1 MTPGGEARRT
11 ILTTM
16 PATTGRTATYLLTDI
31 EGSTRLWDADREA
44 MAVALAAHDGLLRSS
59 VEAAGGSVLKGTGDG
74 LLATFD
80 RPEWAVAAALEGQRA
95 LDEHDWST
103 VGPIRVRMAIHSG
116 GVEVRDGD
124 IFGPPLN
131 RVARLLAI
139 GHGGQ
144 VLVSGVTA
152 TMVEAGLPPTVSLI
166 DLGEHRLRDL
176 AHAEH
181 VFQLVAPGLARD
193 FPALRSVA
201 ERATNLPIQLTSFVG
216 REKELVD
223 VRRLL
228 GSGRLVTLVGVGG
241 TGKTRLMLEAAAED
255 AERHADGVWLVEL
268 APVRDPALV
277 VQEVASALGVREQP
291 GLPPIGVVI
300 DYLRAKDLLLLLDN
314 CEHLITAAAD
324 HAQALLAS
332 CPHLTILATSR
343 EPLGVAGEAIYP
355 VPSLALPEPI
365 DRREVDDGRHAT
377 QLAEAAASEAVRLF
391 VDRATATVP
400 SFVLDPGAI
409 AAVVDI
415 CQRLDGIPLAIELAA
430 ARVNVLSVEEIA
442 QGLGDRF
449 RLLTGGRRTA
459 VPRQQTLQA
468 LIDWSWD
475 LLDES
480 DQRQLRRLSVFAGQW
495 TLEAATE
502 VTVDAQVVDEA
513 TDRET
518 PAAGARLETLDG
530 LSRLADRSM
539 IVVERAETTRYRML
553 ETVRQYARDRLV
565 AAGEA
570 SALRTRHLEH
580 YALLAREAAAAL
592 RGPDEVMWLHRLDPE
607 VDNLRAA
614 LDWAFESDPEAALTM
629 SVAMLEYWRSRSV
642 GSEAL
647 DRVEQAVALARS
659 LPEPSPETRP
669 KRGLLVARTLAAAAL
684 ASATLG
690 DPGAARNWS
699 DRAVTLARSS
709 GDPVALLD
717 ALSARSLAMIFS
729 GDDQDPVQAG
739 EEVIALGER
748 LGDWSSVAFAA
759 SGLAMHHAP
768 TDTTASVRWLDRATE
783 AARQSGN
790 PSAIAFTGLARGRI
804 HGFGQQIDEARR
816 SFLEAWTRFGE
827 IDDRRFQLVARSDL
841 AHALRRAGNEAEAEA
856 EYRATIHAWEH
867 LGNRGAV
874 ANQLENVGFLARA
887 RGDGARAARL
897 LGAADAL
904 REEAGAAMLSIE
916 RAEYDAELAQLRAAL
931 EPTAFAQAWA
941 EGRSLTM
948 DEAVA
953 LVLS

>member
-1 MTPGGEARRT
+1 
-11 ILTTM
+11 M

-31 EGSTRLWDADREA
+31 EGSTRLWEADAAA
-44 MAVALAAHDGLLRSS
+44 MAAALAAHDGLLRSS

-80 RPEWAVAAALEGQRA
+80 RPEWAIAAALEGQRA
-95 LDEHDWST
+95 LDEHDWSGI
-103 VGPIRVRMAIHSG
+103 GPIRVRMAIHSG

-124 IFGPPLN
+124 LFGPALN

-152 TMVEAGLPPTVSLI
+152 TMVDAGLPPTASLI

-181 VFQLVAPGLARD
+181 VFQLAAPELSRD
-193 FPALRSVA
+193 FPALRSAA
-201 ERATNLPIQLTSFVG
+201 ERPTNLPIQVTSFVG
-216 REKELVD
+216 RERELHG

-228 GSGRLVTLVGVGG
+228 GAGRLITLLGVGG
-241 TGKTRLMLEAAAED
+241 TGKTRLMLQAATD
-255 AERHADGVWLVEL
+255 DVERHADGVWLVEL

-291 GLPPIGVVI
+291 GLPLIGVVT

-314 CEHLITAAAD
+314 CEHLIAAAAD
-324 HAQALLAS
+324 LAQALLAG
-332 CPHLTILATSR
+332 CPNLTILATSR
-343 EPLGVAGEAIYP
+343 EPLGDAGEAIYP
-355 VPSLALPEPI
+355 VPSLALPGPI
-365 DRREVDDGRHAT
+365 DRHEVDDGRHAT
-377 QLAEAAASEAVRLF
+377 QLVEAAASEAVRLF

-409 AAVVDI
+409 PSVVDI
-415 CQRLDGIPLAIELAA
+415 CRRLDGIPLAIELAA

-480 DQRQLRRLSVFAGQW
+480 DQRLLRRLSVFAGQW

-502 VTVDAQVVDEA
+502 VTMDARAEGEA
-513 TDRET
+513 DGADRPIVT
-518 PAAGARLETLDG
+518 ADARLATLDG

-539 IVVERAETTRYRML
+539 IVVERGETTRYRML

-565 AAGEA
+565 AADEA
-570 SALRTRHLEH
+570 SALRTRHLSH
-580 YALLAREAAAAL
+580 YAAIAGEAAAAL
-592 RGPDEVMWLHRLDPE
+592 RGPAEVAWLRRLDPE

-614 LDWAFESDPEAALTM
+614 LDWAFESDPDAALSM
-629 SVAMLEYWRSRSV
+629 SRAMLEYWRSRSV
-642 GSEAL
+642 GAEAL
-647 DRVEQAVALARS
+647 DRVDRAVTLAGS
-659 LPEPSPETRP
+659 LPEPPPDARPEREI
-669 KRGLLVARTLAAAAL
+669 LVARTLAAAAL
-684 ASATLG
+684 ASATWG
-690 DPGAARNWS
+690 DPVAARGWA
-699 DRAVTLARSS
+699 DRAVALARSS
-709 GDPVALLD
+709 GDAVVLLD
-717 ALSARSLAMIFS
+717 ALSAQSLAKLFS
-729 GDDQDPVQAG
+729 GDDRDPVRAAA
-739 EEVIALGER
+739 EVIALGEE

-759 SGLAMHHAP
+759 SGLAMHYAP
-768 TDTTASVRWLDRATE
+768 SDTAASMGWLERATE
-783 AARQSGN
+783 AARRSGN
-790 PSAIAFTGLARGRI
+790 PSAIAFTALARGRI
-804 HGFGQQIDEARR
+804 HGFGGQIDEARR
-816 SFLEAWTRFGE
+816 AFLEALTRFGE
-827 IDDRRFQLVARSDL
+827 IDDRRFQLVARSDF
-841 AHALRRAGNEAEAEA
+841 AHALRRAGNEAEAET
-856 EYRATIHAWEH
+856 EYRATMHEWQH

-874 ANQLENVGFLARA
+874 ANQLENIGFLARA
-887 RGDGARAARL
+887 RGDASRAARL
-897 LGAADAL
+897 LGAAEAL
-904 REEAGAAMLSIE
+904 REVAGAAMLAIE
-916 RAEYDAELAQLRAAL
+916 RAEYDAELARLRAAL
-931 EPTAFAQAWA
+931 APAALAGAWA
-941 EGRSLTM
+941 DGRSLTM

-953 LVLS
+953 LALS

>member
-1 MTPGGEARRT
+1 
-11 ILTTM
+11 M

-31 EGSTRLWDADREA
+31 EGSTRLWEADGAA
-44 MAVALAAHDGLLRSS
+44 MATALAAHDGLLRSS

-80 RPEWAVAAALEGQRA
+80 RPEWAIAAALEGQRA
-95 LDEHDWST
+95 LDEHDWSGM
-103 VGPIRVRMAIHSG
+103 GPIRVRMAIHSG

-124 IFGPPLN
+124 LFGPALN
-131 RVARLLAI
+131 RVARLLAL

-144 VLVSGVTA
+144 VLVSGVSA
-152 TMVEAGLPPTVSLI
+152 TMLDAGLPPTASLI

-181 VFQLVAPGLARD
+181 VFQLAAPGLSRE
-193 FPALRSVA
+193 FPALRSAA
-201 ERATNLPIQLTSFVG
+201 ERPTNLPLQVTSFVG
-216 REKELVD
+216 RERELHD

-228 GSGRLVTLVGVGG
+228 GVGRLVTLVGVGG
-241 TGKTRLMLEAAAED
+241 TGKTRLMLQAATED
-255 AERHADGVWLVEL
+255 VERHADGVWLVEL

-291 GLPPIGVVI
+291 GLPLIGVVT
-300 DYLRAKDLLLLLDN
+300 DYLRAKGLLLLLDN
-314 CEHLITAAAD
+314 CEHLIAAAAD
-324 HAQALLAS
+324 LAQALLAG
-332 CPHLTILATSR
+332 CPKLRILATSR
-343 EPLGVAGEAIYP
+343 EPLGDAGEAIYP
-355 VPSLALPEPI
+355 VPSLALPGPI
-365 DRREVDDGRHAT
+365 DRHEVDDGRHAT

-400 SFVLDPGAI
+400 SFVLDPGALPS
-409 AAVVDI
+409 VVDI
-415 CQRLDGIPLAIELAA
+415 CRRLDGIPLAIELAA

-480 DQRQLRRLSVFAGQW
+480 DQRLLRRLSVFAGQW

-502 VTVDAQVVDEA
+502 VTMDARAEGDAVSAELPIV
-513 TDRET
+513 T
-518 PAAGARLETLDG
+518 PDARLATLDG

-539 IVVERAETTRYRML
+539 IVVERGETTRYRML

-570 SALRTRHLEH
+570 SALRTRHLAH
-580 YALLAREAAAAL
+580 YAAIAGEAAAAL
-592 RGPDEVMWLHRLDPE
+592 RGPAEVAWLRRLDPE

-614 LDWAFESDPEAALTM
+614 LDWAFESDPDVALSM
-629 SVAMLEYWRSRSV
+629 SRAMLEYWRSRSV
-642 GSEAL
+642 GAEAL
-647 DRVEQAVALARS
+647 DRVNQAVTLAGS
-659 LPEPSPETRP
+659 LPEPPPDLRPEREI
-669 KRGLLVARTLAAAAL
+669 LVARTLAAAAL
-684 ASATLG
+684 ASATWG
-690 DPGAARNWS
+690 DPVAARGWA
-699 DRAVTLARSS
+699 DRAVALARSS
-709 GDPVALLD
+709 GDAVVLLD
-717 ALSARSLAMIFS
+717 ALNAQSLAKLFS
-729 GDDQDPVQAG
+729 GDDRDPVRGAG
-739 EEVIALGER
+739 EVIALGEQ

-768 TDTTASVRWLDRATE
+768 SDTAASMGWLERATA
-783 AARQSGN
+783 AARRSGN
-790 PSAIAFTGLARGRI
+790 PSAIAFTALARGRI
-804 HGFGQQIDEARR
+804 HGFGGQIDEARR
-816 SFLEAWTRFGE
+816 AFLEASTRFAE

-841 AHALRRAGNEAEAEA
+841 AHALRRAGNEAEAET
-856 EYRATIHAWEH
+856 EYRATLHEWQH

-874 ANQLENVGFLARA
+874 ANQLENIGFLARA
-887 RGDGARAARL
+887 RGDASRAARL
-897 LGAADAL
+897 LGAAEAL
-904 REEAGAAMLSIE
+904 RAVAGTAMLSIE
-916 RAEYDAELAQLRAAL
+916 RVEYDAELARLRAAL
-931 EPTAFAQAWA
+931 APATLAEAWA
-941 EGRSLTM
+941 DGRALTI

-953 LVLS
+953 LALS

>member
-1 MTPGGEARRT
+1 
-11 ILTTM
+11 M

-31 EGSTRLWDADREA
+31 EGSTRLWEADGAA
-44 MAVALAAHDGLLRSS
+44 MATALAAHDGLLRSS

-80 RPEWAVAAALEGQRA
+80 RPEWAIAAALEGQRA
-95 LDEHDWST
+95 LDEHDWSGM
-103 VGPIRVRMAIHSG
+103 GPIRVRMAIHSG

-124 IFGPPLN
+124 LFGPALN

-152 TMVEAGLPPTVSLI
+152 TMVDAGLPPAASLI

-181 VFQLVAPGLARD
+181 VFQLAAPGLSRD
-193 FPALRSVA
+193 FPALRSA
-201 ERATNLPIQLTSFVG
+201 DEQPTNMPIQVTSFVG
-216 REKELVD
+216 RERELND
-223 VRRLL
+223 VRQLL
-228 GSGRLVTLVGVGG
+228 EAGRLVTLVGVGG
-241 TGKTRLMLEAAAED
+241 TGKTRLMLQAATD
-255 AERHADGVWLVEL
+255 DVERHADGVWLVEL

-277 VQEVASALGVREQP
+277 VQEAASALGVREQP
-291 GLPPIGVVI
+291 GVPPIGVVT

-314 CEHLITAAAD
+314 CEHLIAAAAD
-324 HAQALLAS
+324 LAQVLLGG
-332 CPHLTILATSR
+332 CPNLTILATSR
-343 EPLGVAGEAIYP
+343 EPLGVAGESIYP
-355 VPSLALPEPI
+355 VPSLALPGPI
-365 DRREVDDGRHAT
+365 DRHEVDDGRHAT

-409 AAVVDI
+409 PSVVDI

-480 DQRQLRRLSVFAGQW
+480 DQRLLRRLSVFAGQW

-502 VTVDAQVVDEA
+502 VTM
-513 TDRET
+513 
-518 PAAGARLETLDG
+518 GARAEGEADGADRPIVTADARLATLDG

-539 IVVERAETTRYRML
+539 IVVERGETTRYRML

-565 AAGEA
+565 AADEA
-570 SALRTRHLEH
+570 SALRTRHLRH
-580 YALLAREAAAAL
+580 YAAIAGEAAAAL
-592 RGPDEVMWLHRLDPE
+592 RGPAEVAWLRRLDPE

-614 LDWAFESDPEAALTM
+614 LDWAFESDPDAALSM
-629 SVAMLEYWRSRSV
+629 SRAMLEYWRSRSV
-642 GSEAL
+642 GAEAL
-647 DRVEQAVALARS
+647 DRVDRAVTLAGS
-659 LPEPSPETRP
+659 LPEPPPDARPEREI
-669 KRGLLVARTLAAAAL
+669 LVARTLAAAAL
-684 ASATLG
+684 ASATWG
-690 DPGAARNWS
+690 DPVAARGWA
-699 DRAVTLARSS
+699 DRAVALARSS
-709 GDPVALLD
+709 GDAVVLLD
-717 ALSARSLAMIFS
+717 ALSAQSLAKLFS
-729 GDDQDPVQAG
+729 GDDRDPVRAAA
-739 EEVIALGER
+739 EVIALGEQ

-768 TDTTASVRWLDRATE
+768 SDTAASIGWLERATE
-783 AARQSGN
+783 AAQRSGN
-790 PSAIAFTGLARGRI
+790 PSAIAFTALARGRI
-804 HGFGQQIDEARR
+804 HGFGGQIDEARR
-816 SFLEAWTRFGE
+816 AFLEALTRFGE
-827 IDDRRFQLVARSDL
+827 IDDRRFQLVARSDF
-841 AHALRRAGNEAEAEA
+841 AHALRRAGNEAEAET
-856 EYRATIHAWEH
+856 EYRATMHEWQH

-874 ANQLENVGFLARA
+874 ANQLENIGFLARA
-887 RGDGARAARL
+887 RGDVSRAARL
-897 LGAADAL
+897 LGAAEAL
-904 REEAGAAMLSIE
+904 REVAGASMLAIE
-916 RAEYDAELAQLRAAL
+916 RAEYDAELVRLRLAL
-931 EPTAFAQAWA
+931 APATLAEAWA

-953 LVLS
+953 LALS

>member
-1 MTPGGEARRT
+1 
-11 ILTTM
+11 M

-31 EGSTRLWDADREA
+31 EGSTRLWEADGPA
-44 MAVALAAHDGLLRSS
+44 MATALAAHDGLLRAS

-80 RPEWAVAAALEGQRA
+80 RPEWAIAAALEGQRA
-95 LDEHDWST
+95 LDEHDWSGI
-103 VGPIRVRMAIHSG
+103 GPIRVRMAIYSG

-124 IFGPPLN
+124 LFGPVLN

-152 TMVEAGLPPTVSLI
+152 TMVDSGLPPTASLI

-181 VFQLVAPGLARD
+181 VFQLAAPGLSRD
-193 FPALRSVA
+193 FPALRSAA
-201 ERATNLPIQLTSFVG
+201 EQPTNLPIPVTSFVG
-216 REKELVD
+216 RERELHD

-228 GSGRLVTLVGVGG
+228 GAGRLVTLVGVGG
-241 TGKTRLMLEAAAED
+241 TGKTRLMLQATTED
-255 AERHADGVWLVEL
+255 VEQHADGVWLVEL

-291 GLPPIGVVI
+291 GLPPIAVVT

-314 CEHLITAAAD
+314 CEHLIAAAAD
-324 HAQALLAS
+324 LAQGLLAG
-332 CPHLTILATSR
+332 CPNLTILATSR
-343 EPLGVAGEAIYP
+343 EPLGDAGETIYP
-355 VPSLALPEPI
+355 VPSLALPGPI
-365 DRREVDDGRHAT
+365 DRHEVDDGRHAT

-409 AAVVDI
+409 PSVVDI

-480 DQRQLRRLSVFAGQW
+480 DQRLLRRLSVFAGHW
-495 TLEAATE
+495 TLEAATQ
-502 VTVDAQVVDEA
+502 VTMDARAEGEA
-513 TDRET
+513 ESADLPTVTAD
-518 PAAGARLETLDG
+518 ARLATLDG

-553 ETVRQYARDRLV
+553 ETIRQYARDRLV
-565 AAGEA
+565 GADEA
-570 SALRTRHLEH
+570 SALQTRHLAH
-580 YALLAREAAAAL
+580 YAAIAGEAAAAL
-592 RGPDEVMWLHRLDPE
+592 RGPDEAAWLRRLDPE

-614 LDWAFESDPEAALTM
+614 LDWAFESDPDAALSM
-629 SVAMLEYWRSRSV
+629 SRAMLEYWRSRSV
-642 GSEAL
+642 GAEAL
-647 DRVEQAVALARS
+647 DWVHRAVRLAGS
-659 LPEPSPETRP
+659 LPEPPPDARLEREI
-669 KRGLLVARTLAAAAL
+669 LVARTLAAAAL
-684 ASATLG
+684 ASATWG
-690 DPGAARNWS
+690 DPVAARGWA
-699 DRAVTLARSS
+699 DRAVALARSS
-709 GDPVALLD
+709 GDAVVLLD
-717 ALSARSLAMIFS
+717 ALNAQSLARLFS
-729 GDDQDPVQAG
+729 GDDRDPVRAAG
-739 EEVIALGER
+739 EVIALGEQ

-768 TDTTASVRWLDRATE
+768 SDTAASMGWLERATE
-783 AARQSGN
+783 AAQRSGN
-790 PSAIAFTGLARGRI
+790 PSAIAFTALARGRI
-804 HGFGQQIDEARR
+804 HGFGGQIDEARR
-816 SFLEAWTRFGE
+816 AFLEALTRFGE

-841 AHALRRAGNEAEAEA
+841 AHALRRAGNEAEAET
-856 EYRATIHAWEH
+856 EYRATMHEWQH

-874 ANQLENVGFLARA
+874 ANQLENIGFLARA
-887 RGDGARAARL
+887 RGDAARAARL
-897 LGAADAL
+897 LGAAEAL
-904 REEAGAAMLSIE
+904 REAAGATMLSIE
-916 RAEYDAELAQLRAAL
+916 RAEYDAELVRLRTAL
-931 EPTAFAQAWA
+931 APATLAEAWA
-941 EGRSLTM
+941 QGRSLTM

-953 LVLS
+953 LALA

>member
-1 MTPGGEARRT
+1 
-11 ILTTM
+11 M

-31 EGSTRLWDADREA
+31 EGSTRLWEADAAA
-44 MAVALAAHDGLLRSS
+44 MAAALAAHDGLIRSS

-80 RPEWAVAAALEGQRA
+80 RPEWAIAAALEGQRA
-95 LDEHDWST
+95 LDGHDWSGF
-103 VGPIRVRMAIHSG
+103 GPIRVRMAIHSG

-124 IFGPPLN
+124 LFGPALN
-131 RVARLLAI
+131 RVARLLAL

-144 VLVSGVTA
+144 VLVSGVSA
-152 TMVEAGLPPTVSLI
+152 TMLDAGLPPTASLI

-181 VFQLVAPGLARD
+181 VFQLAAPGLSRD
-193 FPALRSVA
+193 FPALRSAA
-201 ERATNLPIQLTSFVG
+201 ERPTNLPLQVTSFVG
-216 REKELVD
+216 RERELHD

-228 GSGRLVTLVGVGG
+228 GVGRLVTLVGVGG
-241 TGKTRLMLEAAAED
+241 TGKTRLMLQAATED
-255 AERHADGVWLVEL
+255 VERHADGVWLVEL

-291 GLPPIGVVI
+291 GLPLIGVVT
-300 DYLRAKDLLLLLDN
+300 DYLRAKGLLLLLDN
-314 CEHLITAAAD
+314 CEHLIAAAAD
-324 HAQALLAS
+324 LAQALLAG
-332 CPHLTILATSR
+332 CPKLRILATSR
-343 EPLGVAGEAIYP
+343 EPLGDAGEAIYP
-355 VPSLALPEPI
+355 VPSLALPGPI
-365 DRREVDDGRHAT
+365 DRHEVDDGRHAT

-400 SFVLDPGAI
+400 SFVLDPGALPS
-409 AAVVDI
+409 VVDI
-415 CQRLDGIPLAIELAA
+415 CRRLDGIPLAIELAA

-480 DQRQLRRLSVFAGQW
+480 DQRLLRRLSVFAGQW

-502 VTVDAQVVDEA
+502 VTMDARAEGDAVSAELPIV
-513 TDRET
+513 T
-518 PAAGARLETLDG
+518 PDARLATLDG

-539 IVVERAETTRYRML
+539 IVVERGETTRYRML

-570 SALRTRHLEH
+570 SALRTRHLAH
-580 YALLAREAAAAL
+580 YAAIAGEAAAAL
-592 RGPDEVMWLHRLDPE
+592 RGPAEVAWLRRLDPE

-614 LDWAFESDPEAALTM
+614 LDWAFESDPDVALSM
-629 SVAMLEYWRSRSV
+629 SRAMLEYWRSRSV
-642 GSEAL
+642 GAEAL
-647 DRVEQAVALARS
+647 DRVNQAVTLAGS
-659 LPEPSPETRP
+659 LPEPPPDLRPEREI
-669 KRGLLVARTLAAAAL
+669 LVARTLAAAAL
-684 ASATLG
+684 ASATWG
-690 DPGAARNWS
+690 DPVAARGWA
-699 DRAVTLARSS
+699 DRAVALARSS
-709 GDPVALLD
+709 GDAVVLLD
-717 ALSARSLAMIFS
+717 ALNAQSLAKLFS
-729 GDDQDPVQAG
+729 GDDRDPVRGAG
-739 EEVIALGER
+739 EVIALGEQ

-768 TDTTASVRWLDRATE
+768 SDTAASMGWLERATA
-783 AARQSGN
+783 AARRSGN
-790 PSAIAFTGLARGRI
+790 PSAIAFTALARGRI
-804 HGFGQQIDEARR
+804 HGFGGQIDEARR
-816 SFLEAWTRFGE
+816 AFLEASTRFAE

-841 AHALRRAGNEAEAEA
+841 AHALRRAGNEAEAET
-856 EYRATIHAWEH
+856 EYRATLHEWQH

-874 ANQLENVGFLARA
+874 ANQLENIGFLARA
-887 RGDGARAARL
+887 RGDASRAARL
-897 LGAADAL
+897 LGAAEAL
-904 REEAGAAMLSIE
+904 RAVAGTAMLSIE
-916 RAEYDAELAQLRAAL
+916 RVEYDAELARLRAAL
-931 EPTAFAQAWA
+931 APATLAEAWA
-941 EGRSLTM
+941 DGRALTI

-953 LVLS
+953 LALS